1 MGSGLFRQCMKDHA
15 GGGNVNFMY
24 TMNYTYNCRM
34 KIIIYCGQ
42 KMKRTHIGN
51 FVLIFYWIEPE
62 SAPCEG
68 AVLTVIRYKQM
79 FFKNYS
85 NFARI
90 VFIYTTN
97 FTY

>member
-1 MGSGLFRQCMKDHA
+1 
-15 GGGNVNFMY
+15 
-24 TMNYTYNCRM
+24 M

-42 KMKRTHIGN
+42 KMKRSYSYREFRIN
-51 FVLIFYWIEPE
+51 YWIEPE

-97 FTY
+97 FTRMFLKVLESSFHRKITCWLAR

>member
-1 MGSGLFRQCMKDHA
+1 MPYENYNLLRVAKNETYSYREFRIK
-15 GGGNVNFMY
+15 FY
-24 TMNYTYNCRM
+24 
-34 KIIIYCGQ
+34 
-42 KMKRTHIGN
+42 
-51 FVLIFYWIEPE
+51 YWIEPE

-97 FTY
+97 FTRMFLKVLESSFHRKITCWLAR

>member
-1 MGSGLFRQCMKDHA
+1 
-15 GGGNVNFMY
+15 
-24 TMNYTYNCRM
+24 M

-51 FVLIFYWIEPE
+51 FVFYYWIEPE

-85 NFARI
+85 NLARI

-97 FTY
+97 FTRMFLKVLESSFHRKITCWLAR